1 MIILLVLLILKWSV
15 ISVDPESGGTVQRLT
30 SQQSTLIQ
38 RGLSYIDDTKHYQVR
53 MKSLADIQNETQS
66 DAQISC
72 TMNIVNWSR
81 WMMNQPIYYFKYGS
95 FEKGERILVNRKL
108 TIKYIFFWH
117 SKLLKQKSIFCK
129 MRKWQWRWFTAYS
142 SKAIV
147 ILLLNVKLTPFEYL
161 SWPQVTMKEK
171 CSRATVRLLW
181 WSMMRRDSSLEQ
193 VEPSPGHWSRR
204 VFIWLSCGAFHTTSE
219 FTTHTLVLELSNLE
233 QGWYHKWLEII
244 ILKSAGSPGRCWLIG
259 TNKW

>member
-1 MIILLVLLILKWSV
+1 MLPVAPKHHSAATIYSHYHMNMIILLVLLILKWSV

-108 TIKYIFFWH
+108 TIKYLFF
-117 SKLLKQKSIFCK
+117 
-129 MRKWQWRWFTAYS
+129 
-142 SKAIV
+142 
-147 ILLLNVKLTPFEYL
+147 
-161 SWPQVTMKEK
+161 
-171 CSRATVRLLW
+171 
-181 WSMMRRDSSLEQ
+181 
-193 VEPSPGHWSRR
+193 
-204 VFIWLSCGAFHTTSE
+204 
-219 FTTHTLVLELSNLE
+219 
-233 QGWYHKWLEII
+233 
-244 ILKSAGSPGRCWLIG
+244 
-259 TNKW
+259 

>member
-1 MIILLVLLILKWSV
+1 MNMIILLVLLILKWSV

-81 WMMNQPIYYFKYGS
+81 WMMNQPIYFFKYGS

-108 TIKYIFFWH
+108 TIKYIFF
-117 SKLLKQKSIFCK
+117 
-129 MRKWQWRWFTAYS
+129 
-142 SKAIV
+142 
-147 ILLLNVKLTPFEYL
+147 
-161 SWPQVTMKEK
+161 
-171 CSRATVRLLW
+171 
-181 WSMMRRDSSLEQ
+181 
-193 VEPSPGHWSRR
+193 
-204 VFIWLSCGAFHTTSE
+204 
-219 FTTHTLVLELSNLE
+219 
-233 QGWYHKWLEII
+233 
-244 ILKSAGSPGRCWLIG
+244 
-259 TNKW
+259 